1 MALPDEP
8 TADQLAVFLR
18 SNDATSSELN
28 FVSSWYDGMEAWS
41 DQELRDVS
49 EAALTND
56 SIRDLLID
64 AATLSIRS
72 AGAIARIISNFR
84 LVRQIRVYDSQW
96 ENPDV
101 PMADPHVV
109 DAVLYGI
116 MASQSNVEGL
126 RMYGC
131 CSPRLF
137 REFIERFP
145 SLENLGIEGTC
156 SRVAASLEEF
166 DDVAV
171 AIAACIGKL
180 PTLRRLGLCGHVG
193 SAAFGRL
200 LSSVNKTS
208 PVMSIRLNLFNHS
221 RGLLKDAFLF
231 CTSEFTKTV
240 NQVSVFL
247 ENPQAGQFLDIL
259 PLFPI
264 DAPEPFS
271 PSIQVVHFFY
281 CEASNVDDL
290 WLNRAATAM
299 SNVECL
305 SFGKCHFPRAFDL
318 LERLTRL
325 TEFRCFSRAV
335 AVQSTDTLEEEEEVD
350 DAPYMLGTNEA
361 LERFCQVAER
371 KDSMLHQVALDVV
384 SVDEAIHFP
393 AISTLLRISK
403 GQLIVNFGKLPHLS
417 SFHVAKGTTC
427 LSHHLR
433 ELRIRFCQCEF
444 GDSDFAAF
452 IRAFGSNKSL
462 EVFEFGFDTHA
473 NLNVPTASISAIR
486 RVIKRNDTLRE
497 LAVRGLGS
505 GALTALLERV
515 VPALATQNRSLRALD
530 LYGSDLSDV
539 WTRHSEPL
547 LGMLNSNGVLARL
560 GGDFPLPEDDPAA
573 LQVQRLLKHNG
584 YGRHLVLLRDP
595 PAPRGLWPTVF
606 ARIAKDKK
614 HDVMFAFLRA
624 TVDLLL
630 PNSAPP
636 GRGDPPSDNDPPRVV
651 GRKRSRSVG

>member
-18 SNDATSSELN
+18 SNDATSSSELN

-56 SIRDLLID
+56 SIQDLLID

-72 AGAIARIISNFR
+72 AGAMARIMSNFR
-84 LVRQIRVYDSQW
+84 RVRQINVYDSQW
-96 ENPDV
+96 TNPDA
-101 PMADPHVV
+101 PTAGPHVV

-145 SLENLGIEGTC
+145 RLQYLGVQGTC
-156 SRVAASLEEF
+156 SRVAGSLQEF
-166 DDVAV
+166 DDFAV

-180 PTLRRLGLCGHVG
+180 PTLRRLVLCGDVG

-200 LSSVNKTS
+200 LSSVNKSST
-208 PVMSIRLNLFNHS
+208 VLSIRLKLANHS
-221 RGLLKDAFLF
+221 KGLLKDAFLF

-240 NQVSVFL
+240 NKVSVCL
-247 ENPQAGQFLDIL
+247 ENSQADQFLDIL

-264 DAPEPFS
+264 DAPEPFA
-271 PSIQVVHFFY
+271 PSIQVVEFVY

-290 WLNRAATAM
+290 WLNRAATAL
-299 SNVECL
+299 SNVERL

-325 TEFRCFSRAV
+325 TKFRCFSRAV
-335 AVQSTDTLEEEEEVD
+335 AVQSTDTLEEEEFD

-371 KDSMLHQVALDVV
+371 KDSMLVQVALDVV
-384 SVDEAIHFP
+384 SVDDAIHFP
-393 AISTLLRISK
+393 AISSLLRISK
-403 GQLIVNFGKLPHLS
+403 GLLIVNFGKLPHLS
-417 SFHVAKGTTC
+417 SFHVLKGATC
-427 LSHHLR
+427 LSRHLK

-452 IRAFGSNKSL
+452 IRALGSKQSL
-462 EVFEFGFDTHA
+462 EVFEFGFDSHA

-486 RVIKRNDTLRE
+486 HVVKRNDSLRE

-505 GALTALLERV
+505 GALTALLERIMA
-515 VPALATQNRSLRALD
+515 ALATQNRSLRALD
-530 LYGSDLSDV
+530 LYGPDLSDV
-539 WTRHSEPL
+539 WTRHREPIL
-547 LGMLNSNGVLARL
+547 DMLNSNGVLARL
-560 GGDFPLPEDDPAA
+560 GGDFPLPDDDPAA
-573 LQVQRLLKHNG
+573 LQVQRLLKHNR

-595 PAPRGLWPTVF
+595 PAPRGLWPAAF

-636 GRGDPPSDNDPPRVV
+636 GRGDPPSDEDPPRVG